1 MRGGRK
7 VVGLGL
13 IPMLFLGAACSKHGG
28 GGGGGGESSPTALDL
43 NTPVITNLRVSF
55 RGACMLPGDNPGL
68 IEVLAMEYTDADGNL
83 RGGTLDDAATA
94 TVGGTQPISSPIPS
108 GAVTI
113 SGTTSGTITATFCTH
128 FGDNANIT
136 ERVKVTDTSGKVS
149 NELALVVQ
157 KPGGAPLLPHGA
169 DLSLRK
175 SMEFVH

>member
-1 MRGGRK
+1 MAWISPSRRSTGGATGAPPELGHRQPAGCRSAGVRQHERSGAMRGGRK

-13 IPMLFLGAACSKHGG
+13 IPMLFLGAACGKHGG

-108 GAVTI
+108 AAVTI

-128 FGDNANIT
+128 FGDN
-136 ERVKVTDTSGKVS
+136 
-149 NELALVVQ
+149 
-157 KPGGAPLLPHGA
+157 
-169 DLSLRK
+169 
-175 SMEFVH
+175 